1 MRLYGRNKF
10 AASCAVSGQWVEAG
24 AGWRTN
30 RAGRWCT
37 ISADAAAKDRTA
49 VVLDVPNDRRALC
62 CYCGAVVEARAG
74 VVQVDRSGPRDVF
87 SVLDRDCEKVLAI
100 KVP

>member
-1 MRLYGRNKF
+1 MRLYSRNKF

-24 AGWRTN
+24 AGWRTK

-49 VVLDVPNDRRALC
+49 VVLDALNDRC
-62 CYCGAVVEARAG
+62 GPCWYCGASVEARAG
-74 VVQVDRSGPRDVF
+74 VLQVDHSGPRDVVN
-87 SVLDRDCEKVLAI
+87 VLCCECAQVMAGRR
-100 KVP
+100 